1 LHCVARDSGVS
12 DVPSTKRFAGSGIDF
27 KGKLI
32 GAEEV
37 AEARGD
43 KLCQIAM
50 AKLKAGVKASGEH
63 KQRIV
68 VNVSM
73 EGIKIVDDKSAVSIK
88 QLLPFSDQ
96 KD

>member
-1 LHCVARDSGVS
+1 
-12 DVPSTKRFAGSGIDF
+12 VPSTKRFAGSGIDF

-88 QLLPFSDQ
+88 ELLPFSDQ